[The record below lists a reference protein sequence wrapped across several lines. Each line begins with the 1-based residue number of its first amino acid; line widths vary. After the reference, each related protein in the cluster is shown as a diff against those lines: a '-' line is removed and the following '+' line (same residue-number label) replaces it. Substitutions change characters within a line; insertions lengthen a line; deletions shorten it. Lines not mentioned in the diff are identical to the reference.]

1 MSGGERKVGKRI
13 LEIWNFDHKCTW
25 GPESEVIPIPWR
37 PVANECVK
45 TWFANGSIARFP
57 IKPDFRL
64 SLDKN
69 MFRYECDSILSMIFD
84 GHRNIEREKKRK
96 KKKNVYLYPDLCKH
110 ETRLPLIRIPGTGE
124 YNRIFYQPLP
134 PSKRRN
140 IIVFSETSC
149 FENYVISWT
158 AWKKEGEKGKKK
170 KKKSKNMSGNPG
182 RTLNSGNQQ
191 RRVSGETR
199 WKE

>member
-64 SLDKN
+64 SLDKIC
-69 MFRYECDSILSMIFD
+69 FRMRFHLVDDLRWPSKHREQKKERRRRKMCIFILIYANTKRVSLLY
-84 GHRNIEREKKRK
+84 GSRER
-96 KKKNVYLYPDLCKH
+96 
-110 ETRLPLIRIPGTGE
+110 E